1 MGCDEIDIEFLN
13 VSFGNAGCVPIVTLP
28 VERVGAMH
36 VLLLGRASRPLA
48 VDGGD
53 GGGSG
58 SAGGSGDGGTGV
70 PGGAGLA
77 GGAGG
82 GLFCAPLLLLSQP
95 TINKTKDNIIPVV
108 CLD

>member
-1 MGCDEIDIEFLN
+1 MGCDETDIEFLN
-13 VSFGNAGCVPIVTLP
+13 VSLGNAGCVPIVTLP

-36 VLLLGRASRPLA
+36 VLLLGRESRPLA
-48 VDGGD
+48 VGGGE

-58 SAGGSGDGGTGV
+58 SGGGSGDGGTGV

-82 GLFCAPLLLLSQP
+82 GAVRAPLLPLSQP
-95 TINKTKDNIIPVV
+95 MIKKTKDNIIPVV